1 MPPRAMVWLSFHPRA
16 AWLEVASFMKT
27 LLWFGASVT
36 VALGLGLCF
45 GTVVSG
51 QTGLTQPQEVWTPEA
66 GIVDAAGDVLREIM
80 SIPMRSIPSTLLAEA
95 RGIAIV
101 PRLLK
106 GAFLV
111 GVRHGRGLVL
121 TRDEAGEWRGP
132 VFITLTGGS
141 FGWQAGIQE
150 TDVILVFVTRQ
161 SIEGLLRGKFT
172 IGADAAATA
181 GPVGREASLA
191 TDHTLRA
198 EIYSYSLSR
207 GLFAGVALDGSVL
220 QTDAYA
226 THRYYAASGMTAAAV
241 QAGQSRQLP
250 PSAVR
255 LLDELK
261 RWSPARLADVP
272 ANPGPQTGNVEQQR
286 QALQRQ
292 LVEAARRLESLLDDS
307 WKKYLALPADVSATD
322 RRPSPEAFRESLGR
336 FHTVATNPAYR
347 ALAQRREFQET
358 YALLH
363 RLATLESNSAR
374 LALPPPPQ

>member
-1 MPPRAMVWLSFHPRA
+1 MKAFRRLGTLGA
-16 AWLEVASFMKT
+16 VA
-27 LLWFGASVT
+27 
-36 VALGLGLCF
+36 VAVGILPA
-45 GTVVSG
+45 TRMMG
-51 QTGLTQPQEVWTPEA
+51 QAGPAPAREVWTPEA
-66 GIVDAAGDVLREIM
+66 GIVDASGDVLREIM
-80 SIPMRSIPSTLLAEA
+80 SIPMRSIPATLLAEA

-161 SIEGLLRGKFT
+161 SVEGLLRGKFT

-207 GLFAGVALDGSVL
+207 GLFAGLALDGSVL

-226 THRYYAASGMTAAAV
+226 THRYYAASGASAAAV
-241 QAGQSRQLP
+241 QAGQSQQLP
-250 PSAVR
+250 PSAIR

-261 RWSPARLADVP
+261 RWSPARLP
-272 ANPGPQTGNVEQQR
+272 EGQANPGLPGGTVEQQR
-286 QALQRQ
+286 QALQVQ
-292 LVEAARRLESLLDDS
+292 LAGSARRLEALLDDS
-307 WKKYLALPADVSATD
+307 WKQYLALPTDAGVPD
-322 RRPSPEAFRESLGR
+322 RRPSPEALRESLAR
-336 FHTVATNPAYR
+336 FRTVAATPSYR
-347 ALAQRREFQET
+347 ALVQRPEFEET
-358 YALLH
+358 YNLLQ
-363 RLATLESNSAR
+363 RLAALENSSAR
-374 LALPPPPQ
+374 LALPPPPK

>member
-1 MPPRAMVWLSFHPRA
+1 M
-16 AWLEVASFMKT
+16 EVSPVMKT
-27 LLWFGASVT
+27 LRWFGASVG
-36 VALGLGLCF
+36 VALGLGVLF
-45 GTVVSG
+45 ANGLRG
-51 QTGLTQPQEVWTPEA
+51 QTAPAPAKELWTPEA
-66 GIVDAAGDVLREIM
+66 GIVDASGDVLREIM
-80 SIPMRSIPSTLLAEA
+80 SIPMRSIPATLLAEA

-121 TRDEAGEWRGP
+121 ARDEAGDWRGP

-161 SIEGLLRGKFT
+161 SVEGLLRGKFT

-220 QTDAYA
+220 QTDMYA
-226 THRYYAASGMTAAAV
+226 THRYYAASGTTAAAV
-241 QAGQSRQLP
+241 QSGQAQPP

-261 RWSPARLADVP
+261 RWTPARLSDP
-272 ANPGPQTGNVEQQR
+272 PGPLPGNVEQQR
-286 QALQRQ
+286 QAVQRQ

-307 WKKYLALPADVSATD
+307 WKKYLALPSDLSAAD
-322 RRPSPEAFRESLGR
+322 RRPNAEAFRESLAR
-336 FHTVATNPAYR
+336 FQTVATNPAYR

-363 RLATLESNSAR
+363 RLAALESNSAQ
-374 LALPPPPQ
+374 LALPPPPK

>member
-1 MPPRAMVWLSFHPRA
+1 
-16 AWLEVASFMKT
+16 MKT
-27 LLWFGASVT
+27 LQGLGASVA
-36 VALGLGLCF
+36 VALGLGVVFATRLWGQA
-45 GTVVSG
+45 GT
-51 QTGLTQPQEVWTPEA
+51 PAQEVWTPEA
-66 GIVDAAGDVLREIM
+66 GIVDASGDVLREIM
-80 SIPMRSIPSTLLAEA
+80 SIPMRSIPATLLAEA

-121 TRDEAGEWRGP
+121 ARDEAGEWRGP

-161 SIEGLLRGKFT
+161 SVEGLLRGKFT

-226 THRYYAASGMTAAAV
+226 THRYYAAWGTTAAAV
-241 QAGQSRQLP
+241 QSGQAQQLP

-255 LLDELK
+255 LLDEIK
-261 RWSPARLADVP
+261 RWSPARLPDAP
-272 ANPGPQTGNVEQQR
+272 ANAGPLAGTVDQQR
-286 QALQRQ
+286 QAVQRQ
-292 LVEAARRLESLLDDS
+292 LAGSARRLESLLDDS
-307 WKKYLALPADVSATD
+307 WKKYLALPPDMSAPE
-322 RRPSPEAFRESLGR
+322 RRPSPEALRESLGR
-336 FHTVATNPAYR
+336 FQTVATNPSYR
-347 ALAQRREFQET
+347 ALVQRPEFQET
-358 YALLH
+358 YALLQ
-363 RLATLESNSAR
+363 RLAALESNSAR
-374 LALPPPPQ
+374 LALPPPPK

>member
-1 MPPRAMVWLSFHPRA
+1 
-16 AWLEVASFMKT
+16 MKT
-27 LLWFGASVT
+27 LRRWSAAVVLAFGLGVVKAT
-36 VALGLGLCF
+36 CALGQAGPAP
-45 GTVVSG
+45 
-51 QTGLTQPQEVWTPEA
+51 PQEIWTPEA

-80 SIPMRSIPSTLLAEA
+80 SIPMRSIPATLLAEA
-95 RGIAIV
+95 RGLVIV
-101 PRLLK
+101 PRMLK

-121 TRDEAGEWRGP
+121 RRDEAGEWRGP

-161 SIEGLLRGKFT
+161 SVEGLLRGKFT

-220 QTDAYA
+220 QPDAYA
-226 THRYYAASGMTAAAV
+226 THRYYAASGTTAAAV
-241 QAGQSRQLP
+241 QSGEAKQLP

-261 RWSPARLADVP
+261 RWTPARLADVP
-272 ANPGPQTGNVEQQR
+272 AHAGPMPGNVEQQR
-286 QALQRQ
+286 QAIQRR
-292 LVEAARRLESLLDDS
+292 LADAARRLESLLDDS
-307 WKKYLALPADVSATD
+307 WKKYLALPSEVSDAE
-322 RRPSPEAFRESLGR
+322 RRPNAEALRDTLVR
-336 FHTVATNPAYR
+336 FHTVATTPSYR
-347 ALAQRREFQET
+347 ALVQRPEFQET
-358 YALLH
+358 YALLQ
-363 RLATLESNSAR
+363 RLAALENSSAR
-374 LALPPPPQ
+374 LALPPPPK